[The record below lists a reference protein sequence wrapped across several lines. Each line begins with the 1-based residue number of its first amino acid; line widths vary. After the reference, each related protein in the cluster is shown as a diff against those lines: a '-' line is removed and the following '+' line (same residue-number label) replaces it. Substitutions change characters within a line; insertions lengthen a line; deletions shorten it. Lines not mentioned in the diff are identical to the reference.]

1 MSGTIKSHVKKAD
14 QGQHLDRLH
23 ATLAYEAPV
32 TTVPQVSAARATA
45 LRPLGIAT
53 TRDLLATYPRRYVDM
68 SEVVSIEQ
76 AVIGKQCTLSGRVYE
91 VKQKRPRP
99 RLSLVEITLI
109 DETGT
114 LIITCFNQPWL
125 KNSLKSSQALS
136 VSGKVEFSYG
146 FKRMTNPLVVVLE
159 PGEQAQ
165 GIVLPFHPATAK
177 LSRPVMR
184 RIIGRALDRVQ
195 GLYDPLPLVLRTR
208 YRLYSRYQAL
218 RGVHQPVSLSDAEQA
233 RRRLRYEELF
243 FLEWELLEQE
253 HQRTSKHTPCSHTSD
268 GPCVS
273 AFRAHLPF
281 ELTPDQRDAVHDILH
296 GMAQPRMLNHLL
308 LGDVGTGKTIVAG
321 FALAAVADSGTQAC
335 MMGPTEVL
343 VRQYAVSLGPL
354 LDAAGVTWA
363 VLTGTST
370 PEQRHAI
377 QAGCADGSIQ
387 VLFGTHALLEDAIQW
402 KRCSL
407 VCIDEQQRFGV
418 DQRNRLIAKAPGA
431 DVLSM
436 TATPIPRSLALACYG
451 GLSLSYLTS
460 APAHQGGRTTQVCH
474 FSEEGIAYDAL
485 RAALKRGEQAYVICP
500 LIGVEPDA
508 MQDKRDDSP
517 EMEGESRIEYAAIEW
532 SLEHDTLSSEHTL
545 SAAALHATILQEQV
559 VPDAQVGLLHGRMAS
574 EEKDQVM
581 RQFRQGELDVLVS
594 TTVVEVGVDVPNATI
609 MIIEDADRFGLA
621 QLHQLRGRVGR
632 GEKPAQV
639 FLISRSK
646 APSALQRLHMM
657 ETVDDG
663 FTLSEYD
670 LSSRREGD
678 IFGERQHGASPLRL
692 VNIIRDK
699 AVIEAAYADARA
711 CFEGTAISAEEQ
723 ALICQEAA
731 LIRKARGLSEL

>member
-1 MSGTIKSHVKKAD
+1 MKSHTMKAD
-14 QGQHLDRLH
+14 QDYVLDRLH
-23 ATLAYEAPV
+23 ATLAYEEPV
-32 TTVPQVSAARATA
+32 ASVRHVSAVRAQA
-45 LRPLGIAT
+45 LGAMGIET
-53 TRDLLATYPRRYVDM
+53 TRDLLAAYPRRYVDM
-68 SEVVSIEQ
+68 SQVVTIQQ
-76 AVIGKQCTLSGRVYE
+76 AVLGNQCTLSGTVYE

-125 KNSLKSSQALS
+125 KNSLKPSMALS

-146 FKRMTNPLVVVLE
+146 FKRMTNPLLVVLE
-159 PGEQAQ
+159 PGENAQ

-184 RIIGRALDRVQ
+184 RLIANALDRVR

-218 RGVHQPVSLSDAEQA
+218 RGVHRPFSLEDAEQA

-243 FLEWELLEQE
+243 FLEWELIEQE
-253 HQRTSKHTPCSHTSD
+253 AQRSAAHTPFCHTID

-273 AFRAHLPF
+273 ALRANLPF
-281 ELTPDQRDAVHDILH
+281 ALTPDQQAAIHDILS
-296 GMAQPRMLNHLL
+296 GMARNHALNHLL
-308 LGDVGTGKTIVAG
+308 LGDVGTGKTMVAG
-321 FALAAVADSGTQAC
+321 FALAAAADSGTQAC

-343 VRQYAVSLGPL
+343 VRQYAVSLGSL
-354 LDAAGVTWA
+354 FDTVGITWA
-363 VLTGTST
+363 VLTGSSSA
-370 PEQRHAI
+370 EQRRAI
-377 QAGCADGSIQ
+377 QEGCAGGSIQ
-387 VLFGTHALLEDAIQW
+387 VLFGTHALLEDTIRFA
-402 KRCSL
+402 RCSL

-460 APAHQGGRTTQVCH
+460 APALQGGRTTQVCH
-474 FSEEGIAYDAL
+474 FSEEGRAYDAL
-485 RAALKRGEQAYVICP
+485 REALVRGEQAYVICP
-500 LIGVEPDA
+500 LIGVETDTE
-508 MQDKRDDSP
+508 QEKRDESV
-517 EMEGESRIEYAAIEW
+517 EGESRIEYAAIEW
-532 SLEHDTLSSEHTL
+532 GLEHDTLGTEQSL
-545 SAAALHATILQEQV
+545 SAAALHAKILQERV
-559 VPDAQVGLLHGRMAS
+559 VPEARVGLLHGRMSS
-574 EEKDQVM
+574 EEKDAVM
-581 RQFRQGELDVLVS
+581 QQFRCGEIDVLVS

-632 GEKPAQV
+632 GTKPAQV

-646 APSALQRLHMM
+646 APAALERLQMM
-657 ETVDDG
+657 ETVEDG

-678 IFGERQHGASPLRL
+678 IFGERQHGTSPLRL
-692 VNIIRDK
+692 VNVIRDK

-711 CFEGTAISAEEQ
+711 CFEGDLISVEERAVIQ
-723 ALICQEAA
+723 QEAA
-731 LIRKARGLSEL
+731 LIRKARGL